1 MADAVSAVRAAGSV
15 RLTAHT
21 ASASGSKAVTFTDDI
36 SATGGRELI
45 TTNGGGRATFLLIAG
60 IGYLQGNA
68 AALENYYGVPASAA
82 TQLIG
87 RWISFRQGDQGYQ
100 QLTSQLRFSYFID
113 EISLSAP
120 LTRRGSGLVDNQ
132 PAVGVHGGASE
143 ATSAPSGSF
152 ATLYVATTGRPLPI
166 SLIDDS
172 KGVRAQLT
180 FSNWGESVKLAPP
193 PNSIPS
199 SSLGSALQDTMNRA
213 GRADAA
219 RERDILHTSYQAQL
233 DAARTLAD
241 THRQHAERA
250 ETQLQTERAERQHLT
265 QHLTGTPAS
274 PPPPDTPQPA
284 QPPAPDTRPAARR
297 KPPQRR
303 PAPARQT

>member
-213 GRADAA
+213 GRKPAS
-219 RERDILHTSYQAQL
+219 HS
-233 DAARTLAD
+233 
-241 THRQHAERA
+241 
-250 ETQLQTERAERQHLT
+250 
-265 QHLTGTPAS
+265 TPATVIRQGS
-274 PPPPDTPQPA
+274 R
-284 QPPAPDTRPAARR
+284 TRGAAVGELDHCVMTG
-297 KPPQRR
+297 
-303 PAPARQT
+303 APAS